1 MTIAW
6 DWGSP
11 NPKLAMK
18 LSAENI
24 VLIAKQLQI
33 EELRHLAAISEFVGV
48 VGHLIHNLQAERGAS
63 SIYLASAG
71 QRFTDIREQMAAESE
86 SVEGDLRAIFEPQL
100 KQAAFGNARLLS
112 LMAWVLIGLDEMPEL
127 RKRIGRQK
135 LTAGEAVAA
144 FSRLIAGLV
153 SLIFEVADAAIDPR
167 ISVLLVA
174 LFNLVQGK
182 ELAGQERAVGAL
194 SFASGVCDGAHQ
206 QRVIHLIDAQE
217 RHFQV
222 YGEFAEAPLL
232 ARWQEIQD
240 APHLAQLE
248 RLRRVL
254 CSAKPGGRLD
264 ANLSDKWFE
273 ICSERLTA
281 MWSLQ
286 CALVRSLQER
296 CASLIAEAESDL
308 QDSEGLLKALRDNPP
323 ARAGQ
328 ADRFF
333 DPAIPVE
340 HALSFVS
347 QAGGE
352 AGQGQSIIDVLQAQ
366 SQRLAS
372 METELA
378 TARRALD
385 ERKTI
390 ERAKGILMARFNL
403 SEDAAYKRLRT
414 ASMEQNRRLA
424 EVAEAVLT
432 LAAVS

>member
-1 MTIAW
+1 
-6 DWGSP
+6 
-11 NPKLAMK
+11 MK

-33 EELRHLAAISEFVGV
+33 LELKHLAAISEFVGV

-71 QRFTDIREQMAAESE
+71 QRFADIRQQLAAESE
-86 SVEGDLRAIFEPQL
+86 AVEGDLRAIFEPQL

-127 RKRIGRQK
+127 RKRIGTRK
-135 LTAGEAVAA
+135 LTAGEAIAA

-153 SLIFEVADAAIDPR
+153 SLIFQVADAAIDPR
-167 ISVLLVA
+167 MSGLLVA
-174 LFNLVQGK
+174 FFNLVQGK

-194 SFASGVCDGAHQ
+194 SFASGICDGAHQ
-206 QRVIHLIDAQE
+206 QRVVHLIDAQE

-222 YGEFAEAPLL
+222 FGEFAEALMR
-232 ARWQEIQD
+232 AQWQEIQE
-240 APHLAQLE
+240 ASYVAQLE
-248 RLRRVL
+248 RMRRVL

-264 ANLSDKWFE
+264 ANLSDNWFGV
-273 ICSERLTA
+273 CSERLTA

-308 QDSEGLLKALRDNPP
+308 QDSEGLLKVLRENPP
-323 ARAGQ
+323 ARAGL

-340 HALSFVS
+340 SALSFVS
-347 QAGGE
+347 QADGE

-403 SEDAAYKRLRT
+403 SEDAAYKRLRS